1 MDESKAMDA
10 LVLKT
15 AALMEQFERR
25 CAALEAQQHSLAER
39 LQQQLQ
45 SIPGVIRE
53 SADEA
58 MNTLPGAVLQRVQG
72 GLERPVEDYERR
84 LQAAG
89 MQLGNGAQGM
99 ATQIQQLQTLHRH
112 VIWKIAGIALA
123 LLLLAVVGGGW
134 LLWHYKGVIREQQ
147 LTAEL
152 LRAYNAADVTLCE
165 GRLCANV
172 DPDSERFGADKQYR
186 AVKAR

>member
-1 MDESKAMDA
+1 MDESKSMDA

-25 CAALEAQQHSLAER
+25 CATLEAQQQSLAAR

-45 SIPGVIRE
+45 SIPGVIRQ

-58 MNTLPGAVLQRVQG
+58 MSTLPGAVLQSVQG
-72 GLERPVEDYERR
+72 GLERPVDDYERR
-84 LQAAG
+84 LHAAG
-89 MQLGNGAQGM
+89 TQLGNSAQGM
-99 ATQIQQLQTLHRH
+99 ATQVQQLQKLHRH
-112 VIWKIAGIALA
+112 VVWKIAGLALA
-123 LLLLAVVGGGW
+123 VLLLAVVGGSW
-134 LLWHYKGVIREQQ
+134 LLWHYKGEIRDQQ

-152 LRAYNAADVTLCE
+152 MRAYNAADVTLCE

-172 DPDSERFGADKQYR
+172 DPDGQRFGADKQYR